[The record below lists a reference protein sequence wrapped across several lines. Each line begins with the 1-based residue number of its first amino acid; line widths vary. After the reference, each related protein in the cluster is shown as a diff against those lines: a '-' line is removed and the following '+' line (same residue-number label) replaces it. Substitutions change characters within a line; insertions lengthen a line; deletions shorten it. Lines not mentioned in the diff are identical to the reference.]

1 MSDNTEAVRT
11 EAAEWLARRDRGPWS
26 PADQTA
32 LDAWMA
38 QSWAHATAFW
48 RLDAAWGRA
57 DRLGAMR
64 PASASRFGRLGDAV
78 GGRFLPMLLRAAA
91 ACLVIAAVGGA
102 VVYTRQPAGERS
114 YETTVGGHETLTL
127 GDGTKVELNTDT
139 KVRVARDRRKIWLDR
154 GEAYFD
160 VVHDTAR
167 PFVVMVGDHRVT
179 DLGTKFLVRQNAN
192 RLEVSLFEGRAKLDT
207 TGEWMSPRSAMLVPG
222 DVAIATA
229 DSMSVMKKP
238 QKALTSELGWRRGVL
253 IFRHASLAEA
263 AAEFNRYNRRKL
275 VIEDVAAARLTID
288 GTFQA
293 DNIEDF
299 TRLAQ
304 LVLGVR
310 AENRGSEIAIM
321 R

>member
-1 MSDNTEAVRT
+1 VSENKEAIRA

-26 PADQTA
+26 EEDQVA
-32 LDAWMA
+32 LEQWLA
-38 QSWAHATAFW
+38 QSLANATAFW
-48 RLDAAWGRA
+48 RLEAAWNRA
-57 DRLGAMR
+57 DRLRAARGET
-64 PASASRFGRLGDAV
+64 GN
-78 GGRFLPMLLRAAA
+78 RFLLAVSGRVAPMLFRAVAAA
-91 ACLVIAAVGGA
+91 LVIGVTGAAA
-102 VVYTRQPAGERS
+102 FYATAPAERS

-139 KVRVARDRRKIWLDR
+139 KVRVSQDRRKVWLDR

-160 VVHDTAR
+160 EVHDASH

-179 DLGTKFLVRQNAN
+179 DLGTKFLIRQNAN
-192 RLEVSLFEGRAKLDT
+192 RIEVSLFEGRAKLDSTGDWTPQRST
-207 TGEWMSPRSAMLVPG
+207 TLVPG
-222 DVAIATA
+222 DVAVATA
-229 DSMSVMKKP
+229 NSLSVMKKP
-238 QKALTSELGWRRGVL
+238 EKALSSELGWRRGVL

-263 AAEFNRYNRRKL
+263 ATEFNRYNRRKL
-275 VIEDVAAARLTID
+275 VVKGAAVGRLTID

-310 AENRGSEIAIM
+310 TENRGSEIVIM

>member
-1 MSDNTEAVRT
+1 VSETGRENGVAA

-26 PADQTA
+26 EADQTA
-32 LDAWMA
+32 LDAWIA

-57 DRLGAMR
+57 NRLGAMR
-64 PASASRFGRLGDAV
+64 RAPGNRLLQAV
-78 GGRFLPMLLRAAA
+78 SGRFTPMLFRAAA
-91 ACLVIAAVGGA
+91 AAIVIAAVGA
-102 VVYTRQPAGERS
+102 AAFYATQPGERS

-139 KVRVARDRRKIWLDR
+139 KVRVSQDRRKVLLDR

-160 VVHDTAR
+160 VVHDAAR
-167 PFVVMVGDHRVT
+167 PFMVMVGDHRVT
-179 DLGTKFLVRQNAN
+179 DIGTKFLVRQNAS
-192 RLEVSLFEGRAKLDT
+192 RVEVSLFEGRAKLDST
-207 TGEWMSPRSAMLVPG
+207 SEWAPKRSAMLVPG
-222 DVAIATA
+222 DVAVATA
-229 DSMSVMKKP
+229 NSMSVMKKP
-238 QKALTSELGWRRGVL
+238 EKALTSELGWRRGVL
-253 IFRHASLAEA
+253 IFKHASLAEA

-275 VIEDVAAARLTID
+275 VVEDTAAARLTID

-310 AENRGSEIAIM
+310 TENRGSEIAIM

>member
-1 MSDNTEAVRT
+1 MSENREAVRA

-26 PADQTA
+26 EEDRTA
-32 LDAWMA
+32 LEQWLA
-38 QSWAHATAFW
+38 QSLAHSTAFW
-48 RLDAAWGRA
+48 RLEAAWNRA
-57 DRLGAMR
+57 DRLRAARADNGN
-64 PASASRFGRLGDAV
+64 RFLQAV
-78 GGRFLPMLLRAAA
+78 GGRFTPMLFRAAA
-91 ACLVIAAVGGA
+91 AALVIGVAGTSAFYA
-102 VVYTRQPAGERS
+102 MQPAERS
-114 YETTVGGHETLTL
+114 YETTIGGHETLTL

-139 KVRVARDRRKIWLDR
+139 KVRVSQDRRKVWLDH

-160 VVHDTAR
+160 VVHDAAH
-167 PFVVMVGDHRVT
+167 PFTVMVGNHRVT

-192 RLEVSLFEGRAKLDT
+192 RIEVSLFEGSAKLDS
-207 TGEWMSPRSAMLVPG
+207 TGDWSKSRSATLVPG
-222 DVAIATA
+222 DVAVATA
-229 DSMSVMKKP
+229 NSLSVMKKP
-238 QKALTSELGWRRGVL
+238 EKTLTSELGWRRGVL

-275 VIEDVAAARLTID
+275 VVEDRAAARLTID

-293 DNIEDF
+293 DSIEDF

-310 AENRGSEIAIM
+310 AEDRGSEIVLM

>member
-1 MSDNTEAVRT
+1 MSDDTETVRA
-11 EAAEWLARRDRGPWS
+11 EAAEWLARRDRGPWTEQ
-26 PADQTA
+26 DQSA
-32 LDAWMA
+32 LDAWLE
-38 QSWAHATAFW
+38 QSFAHATAFW
-48 RLDAAWGRA
+48 RLDAAWERA
-57 DRLGAMR
+57 DRLHALKRHPGNR
-64 PASASRFGRLGDAV
+64 
-78 GGRFLPMLLRAAA
+78 LLRAVGNGFTTNLFRVAA
-91 ACLVIAAVGGA
+91 AALMIGVVG
-102 VVYTRQPAGERS
+102 AGVFTAMPSHERS

-127 GDGTKVELNTDT
+127 GDGTRVELNTDT
-139 KVRVARDRRKIWLDR
+139 KVRVSSDRRKVWLDR

-160 VVHDTAR
+160 VVHDAAH
-167 PFVVMVGDHRVT
+167 PFTVMVGDHRVT

-192 RLEVSLFEGRAKLDT
+192 HVEVSLFEGRAQLDT
-207 TGEWMSPRSAMLVPG
+207 TGDWSKAHTTTLVPG

-229 DSMSVMKKP
+229 DSISVMKKP
-238 QKALTSELGWRRGVL
+238 EKALSSELGWRRGVL

-275 VIEDVAAARLTID
+275 VIEGRAAAHLTID

-293 DNIEDF
+293 DNIDDF

-310 AENRGSEIAIM
+310 VENRGSEIAIM